1 MKKVATLAAAAGLVA
16 LAAAPALAQDMDMSQ
31 EDQYY
36 AYRTAVVAYERC
48 NGISFDQ
55 DESTALEGRI
65 TQLIGGFLHPGLR
78 LSIVVDAKDDMASL
92 VHGNGCGF
100 GPVEDALALFDD
112 DLAPALGS

>member
-16 LAAAPALAQDMDMSQ
+16 LAAAPALAEDMSQ
-31 EDQYY
+31 ADKYY

-48 NGISFDQ
+48 NGVTFDQ

-100 GPVEDALALFDD
+100 DPVEDALALFDN

>member
-1 MKKVATLAAAAGLVA
+1 MKNVATLAAAAGLIA
-16 LAAAPALAQDMDMSQ
+16 LTTAPALAEDMSQ
-31 EDQYY
+31 GDQYY

-48 NGISFDQ
+48 NGITFDQ
-55 DESTALEGRI
+55 DESTVLEGRI

-92 VHGNGCGF
+92 VNGNGCGF
-100 GPVEDALALFDD
+100 GEVEDALALFES

>member
-1 MKKVATLAAAAGLVA
+1 MKKIATLAAAGGLVA
-16 LAAAPALAQDMDMSQ
+16 LAATPALAQDMSQ
-31 EDQYY
+31 EEQYY

-48 NGISFDQ
+48 NGVTFDQ

-65 TQLIGGFLHPGLR
+65 TQLIGGFLSPGLR
-78 LSIVVDAKDDMASL
+78 LTIVVDAKDDMAGL

-100 GPVEDALALFDD
+100 DPVEDALALFES